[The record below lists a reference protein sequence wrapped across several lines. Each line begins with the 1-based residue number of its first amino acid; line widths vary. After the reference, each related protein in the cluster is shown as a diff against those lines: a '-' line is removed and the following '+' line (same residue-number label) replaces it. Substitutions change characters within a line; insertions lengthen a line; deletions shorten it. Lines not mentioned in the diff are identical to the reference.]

1 MKKIFLILI
10 TTILLGANCEN
21 TTQHNLRPKPTPE
34 STNFCKAAEFNL
46 LKVCPIYAQP
56 TKTMIVNGET
66 FKDFCENT
74 QNNGIFIDPEC
85 LSKVTSCDQVP
96 ICDGS
101 K

>member
-1 MKKIFLILI
+1 
-10 TTILLGANCEN
+10 
-21 TTQHNLRPKPTPE
+21 
-34 STNFCKAAEFNL
+34 
-46 LKVCPIYAQP
+46 
-56 TKTMIVNGET
+56 MIVNGET